1 MIITGITKYIFIN
14 ICLYNTVLLYNSYY
28 KKIRLKVII
37 IHLYIR
43 YLGEIL
49 KLYTAAEESADDI
62 IEIID
67 DNKIPL

>member
-43 YLGEIL
+43 YLREIL